1 MSFTLCIAVIDISR
15 QAKGRSVMVQVRSY
29 AISLA
34 AMLAMSMAA
43 NAHAPSERVR
53 EFTAFIQPAYPLYLA
68 QGGVWESDPKQ
79 LATLAEKA
87 AAGLAAAAPS
97 DCNAERLRRDFCGLH
112 VFVQPSTSMAPTLL
126 EGEMVVRKRYA
137 KGEAPK
143 RGDIITFETVPNYS
157 DKPTTYVKRLIGL
170 PGETVELRDGVVF
183 VNGDAFPQARID
195 GSFKDIFDKDVRV
208 VEETALGRRR
218 YRIGMTSAPSSAGM
232 DNAGPVEVPEGH
244 YFVLG
249 DNRHNSA
256 DSRFPD
262 QMGENGFVPAQSVS
276 GRIVTIMVSKDK
288 ARIGLAID

>member
-1 MSFTLCIAVIDISR
+1 
-15 QAKGRSVMVQVRSY
+15 MVQVRIY

-34 AMLAMSMAA
+34 AVVAMSMPATA
-43 NAHAPSERVR
+43 QVPSELVQ
-53 EFTAFIQPAYPLYLA
+53 EFTAFILPAYPLYLA
-68 QGGVWESDPKQ
+68 QGGAWESDPKQ
-79 LATLAEKA
+79 LAILAGKA
-87 AAGLAAAAPS
+87 AAGLAAVAPS

-126 EGEMVVRKRYA
+126 EREMVVRKGYA
-137 KGEAPK
+137 EGETPK
-143 RGDIITFETVPNYS
+143 RGDIITFETVQNYT

-183 VNGDAFPQARID
+183 INGDALPQARID
-195 GSFKDIFDKDVRV
+195 GAFKDIFDKDVRV
-208 VEETALGRRR
+208 LEETAPGGRR
-218 YRIGMTSAPSSAGM
+218 YRIGMSDAPSSVGM
-232 DNAGPVEVPEGH
+232 DNAGPFEVPEGH

-256 DSRFPD
+256 DSRFPG
-262 QMGENGFVPAQSVS
+262 QMGENGFVSAQSVS